1 MGGALL
7 VLVLVCE
14 LPAARVPRPWEALC
28 AGIAALDGLV
38 GAHLGEQDTSL
49 PGPAVAAAQ
58 AFSGQPTF
66 VLLVEAQEGRWLAR
80 NRSTI
85 EALLQSSLPDC
96 RISAAHEYHLMEL
109 RTEGRAP
116 T

>member
-1 MGGALL
+1 
-7 VLVLVCE
+7 
-14 LPAARVPRPWEALC
+14 
-28 AGIAALDGLV
+28 
-38 GAHLGEQDTSL
+38 
-49 PGPAVAAAQ
+49 VAAAQ
-58 AFSGQPTF
+58 AFSVQPTF

-96 RISAAHEYHLMEL
+96 RIGAAHEYHLMEL